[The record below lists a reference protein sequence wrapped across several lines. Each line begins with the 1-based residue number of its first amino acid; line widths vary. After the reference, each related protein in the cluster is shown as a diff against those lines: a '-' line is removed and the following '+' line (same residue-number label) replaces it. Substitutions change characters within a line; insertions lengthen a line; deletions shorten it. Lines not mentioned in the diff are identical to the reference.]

1 MMQPPAAY
9 MQQAQWL
16 GVFIAGCV
24 AVWVVLDATRHGKSR
39 GAAFG
44 WGAGVFLLLI
54 VFLPLYLVLR
64 DKAAPATP
72 VKTEAAQC
80 RYCGLAVPA
89 NADYCPHCSKQLQG
103 SESIHRRT

>member
-1 MMQPPAAY
+1 MTQPPAAY
-9 MQQAQWL
+9 ISLAQSL

-24 AVWVVLDATRHGKSR
+24 AIWVVLDAIRHGKSR
-39 GAAFG
+39 AAALG

-64 DKAAPATP
+64 DKTQTAPL
-72 VKTEAAQC
+72 KTEAAQC
-80 RYCGLAVPA
+80 RYCGLAVPG
-89 NADYCPHCSKQLQG
+89 NAAYCPHCSKQLQG

>member
-1 MMQPPAAY
+1 MTQPPAAY
-9 MQQAQWL
+9 MPLAQSL

-24 AVWVVLDATRHGKSR
+24 ALWVVLDAMRHGKSR
-39 GAAFG
+39 AVAMS

-64 DKAAPATP
+64 DKTQTAPLQTAAAP
-72 VKTEAAQC
+72 C

-89 NADYCPHCSKQLQG
+89 NADYCPHCSKQLKG